1 MSFIKNIVL
10 KMKRVLIFSVLVLS
24 FIASPLVITQLFSQP
39 ILSTTRTFIRWVRIS
54 FGFIRWIFSS
64 KKEFEKINS
73 IINRSTFKRLSN
85 LIR

>member
-39 ILSTTRTFIRWVRIS
+39 IPPAPQGTPLSGGL
-54 FGFIRWIFSS
+54 GFLLVLLGGYFLR
-64 KKEFEKINS
+64 KK
-73 IINRSTFKRLSN
+73 N
-85 LIR
+85 LKK